1 MAALLLGAVLV
12 ALAVVTLPVALAL
25 IWANARGS
33 VALVTVFGAGTV
45 AIGWAVM
52 HGGVA
57 FSAWRLTRRG
67 PEFVTAITPSR

>member
-1 MAALLLGAVLV
+1 M
-12 ALAVVTLPVALAL
+12 
-25 IWANARGS
+25 
-33 VALVTVFGAGTV
+33 LVTVFGAGTV

-52 HGGVA
+52 HGGVT